1 MITKISIKIAGNIP
15 ASISFQSK
23 VPPFALSLY
32 STAHIAI
39 SVAIVAPKQHCRGIG
54 AYGVHITIDAIMT
67 R

>member
-1 MITKISIKIAGNIP
+1 MAGIIP
-15 ASISFQSK
+15 ANTSFQSNL
-23 VPPFALSLY
+23 PPCALSLY
-32 STAHIAI
+32 STEHIAI